1 VKHLKSFSIY
11 ESEDLDTLMRDLRNV
26 GLEKF
31 DWSVRLKGGYLLDEE
46 AEKDY
51 VESWR
56 SKSGS
61 RVTSVTGDI
70 DYVSSNYHN
79 FNYHNLLIRL
89 EVKLSDGNS
98 FTGVIVTGPEN
109 YCNVRII
116 LPSGYGPLEE
126 ITFSV
131 SEGIEIYKGEKLIME
146 KILSLINEYKY

>member
-31 DWSVRLKGGYLLDEE
+31 DWSVRYTGGYLTDEE

-51 VESWR
+51 IESWR

-70 DYVSSNYHN
+70 HYGSKY
-79 FNYHNLLIRL
+79 NLLIRL

-98 FTGVIVTGPEN
+98 FTGVIVTGAEN

-126 ITFSV
+126 ITFPV

-146 KILSLINEYKY
+146 KILSVINNYKY

>member
-31 DWSVRLKGGYLLDEE
+31 DWSVRYTGSYLTDEE

-51 VESWR
+51 IESWR

-70 DYVSSNYHN
+70 HYGSKY
-79 FNYHNLLIRL
+79 NLLIRL

-98 FTGVIVTGPEN
+98 FTGVIVTGAEN

-126 ITFSV
+126 ITFPV
-131 SEGIEIYKGEKLIME
+131 SEGIEIYKGEKLMME
-146 KILSLINEYKY
+146 KILSVINNYKY

>member
-1 VKHLKSFSIY
+1 MKHLKSFSIY

-31 DWSVRLKGGYLLDEE
+31 DWSVRYTGSYLTDEE

-51 VESWR
+51 IESWR

-61 RVTSVTGDI
+61 KVTSVTGDI
-70 DYVSSNYHN
+70 HYGS
-79 FNYHNLLIRL
+79 YHNLLIRL
-89 EVKLSDGNS
+89 NVKLSDGNS
-98 FTGVIVTGPEN
+98 FTGVIVTGAEN

-126 ITFSV
+126 ITFPV

-146 KILSLINEYKY
+146 KILSVINDYKY

>member
-1 VKHLKSFSIY
+1 
-11 ESEDLDTLMRDLRNV
+11 MRDLRNV

-31 DWSVRLKGGYLLDEE
+31 DWSVKYTGGYLTDEE

-51 VESWR
+51 IESWR

-61 RVTSVTGDI
+61 KVTSVTGDI
-70 DYVSSNYHN
+70 HYGS
-79 FNYHNLLIRL
+79 YHNLLIRL

-98 FTGVIVTGPEN
+98 FTCVIVTGAEN

-126 ITFSV
+126 ITFPV

-146 KILSLINEYKY
+146 KILSVINDYKY

>member
-1 VKHLKSFSIY
+1 MKHLKSFSIY

-31 DWSVRLKGGYLLDEE
+31 DWSVRYTGSYLTDEE

-51 VESWR
+51 IESWR

-70 DYVSSNYHN
+70 HYGSKY
-79 FNYHNLLIRL
+79 NLLIRL

-98 FTGVIVTGPEN
+98 FTGVIVTGAEN

-126 ITFSV
+126 ITFPV
-131 SEGIEIYKGEKLIME
+131 SEGIEIYKGEKLMME
-146 KILSLINEYKY
+146 KILSVINNYKY

>member
-1 VKHLKSFSIY
+1 MKHLKSFSIY

-31 DWSVRLKGGYLLDEE
+31 DWSVKYTGGYLTDEE

-51 VESWR
+51 IESWR

-61 RVTSVTGDI
+61 KVTSVKGDI
-70 DYVSSNYHN
+70 HYGS
-79 FNYHNLLIRL
+79 YHNLLIRL

-98 FTGVIVTGPEN
+98 FTSVIVTGAEN

-126 ITFSV
+126 ITFPV

-146 KILSLINEYKY
+146 KILSVINNYKY

>member
-1 VKHLKSFSIY
+1 MKHLKSFSIY

-31 DWSVRLKGGYLLDEE
+31 DWSVRYTGSYLTDEE

-51 VESWR
+51 IESWR

-61 RVTSVTGDI
+61 KVTSVTGDI
-70 DYVSSNYHN
+70 HYGS
-79 FNYHNLLIRL
+79 YHNLLIRL

-98 FTGVIVTGPEN
+98 FTGVIVTGAEN

-126 ITFSV
+126 ITFPV
-131 SEGIEIYKGEKLIME
+131 SEGIKIYKGEKLIME
-146 KILSLINEYKY
+146 KILSVINNYKY

>member
-1 VKHLKSFSIY
+1 
-11 ESEDLDTLMRDLRNV
+11 MRDLRNV

-31 DWSVRLKGGYLLDEE
+31 DWSVRLKGGHLLDEE

-61 RVTSVTGDI
+61 KVTSVTGDI
-70 DYVSSNYHN
+70 DYGSSNYHN
-79 FNYHNLLIRL
+79 LLVRL
-89 EVKLSDGNS
+89 EVKLSDVDS
-98 FTGVIVTGPEN
+98 FTAVLVTGDYDVQN

-126 ITFSV
+126 IVFPV

-146 KILSLINEYKY
+146 KILSVINDYKY

>member
-1 VKHLKSFSIY
+1 MKHLKSFSIY

-31 DWSVRLKGGYLLDEE
+31 DWSVRYTGGYLTDEE

-51 VESWR
+51 IESWR

-70 DYVSSNYHN
+70 HYGSKY
-79 FNYHNLLIRL
+79 NLLIRL

-98 FTGVIVTGPEN
+98 FTGVIVTGAEN

-126 ITFSV
+126 ITFPV

-146 KILSLINEYKY
+146 KILSVINNYKY

>member
-1 VKHLKSFSIY
+1 MKHLKSFSIY

-61 RVTSVTGDI
+61 KVTSVTGDI
-70 DYVSSNYHN
+70 DYGSSNYHN
-79 FNYHNLLIRL
+79 LLVRL
-89 EVKLSDGNS
+89 EVKLSDGDS
-98 FTGVIVTGPEN
+98 FTAVLVTGDYDVQN

-126 ITFSV
+126 IVFPV

-146 KILSLINEYKY
+146 KILSVINDYKY

>member
-1 VKHLKSFSIY
+1 MKHLKSFSIY

-31 DWSVRLKGGYLLDEE
+31 DWSVRYTGSYLTDEE

-51 VESWR
+51 IESWR

-70 DYVSSNYHN
+70 HYGSKY
-79 FNYHNLLIRL
+79 NLLIRL

-98 FTGVIVTGPEN
+98 FTGVIVTGAEN

-126 ITFSV
+126 ITFPV

-146 KILSLINEYKY
+146 KILSVINNYKY

>member
-1 VKHLKSFSIY
+1 
-11 ESEDLDTLMRDLRNV
+11 MRDLRNV

-31 DWSVRLKGGYLLDEE
+31 DWSVRYTGSYLTDEE

-51 VESWR
+51 IESWR

-70 DYVSSNYHN
+70 HYGSKY
-79 FNYHNLLIRL
+79 NLLIRL

-98 FTGVIVTGPEN
+98 FTGVIVTGAEN

-126 ITFSV
+126 ITFPV
-131 SEGIEIYKGEKLIME
+131 SEGIEIYKGEKLMME
-146 KILSLINEYKY
+146 KILSVINNYKY